1 LSAGFGA
8 AHAALATSSS
18 GLRHKA
24 ELAQCRNILR
34 KGELSLYS
42 SPMEERAMSTK
53 PKFGVSWRQLVH
65 AASGVIA
72 TMLFISPAFPRAR
85 RILVR
90 VPRRAEIEQ
99 WRRD

>member
-1 LSAGFGA
+1 
-8 AHAALATSSS
+8 
-18 GLRHKA
+18 
-24 ELAQCRNILR
+24 
-34 KGELSLYS
+34 
-42 SPMEERAMSTK
+42 MSTK